1 MCEQCGTDQSSPR
14 SERRA
19 AAHAAAKPWRVF
31 GVGDEKE
38 KWVPKLVTAA
48 DAEVGTGLRDVRR
61 AVGKTLDEAAAA
73 SGISKPV
80 LSKVERGER
89 ACRVPE
95 LGLLAEVY
103 GVTAGL
109 LADAVL
115 GDVKARRQ
123 LGLGDASQQ

>member
-1 MCEQCGTDQSSPR
+1 M
-14 SERRA
+14 
-19 AAHAAAKPWRVF
+19 F

-38 KWVPKLVTAA
+38 RWIPKLVTEA
-48 DAEVGTGLRDVRR
+48 DAEVGAGLRDVRR
-61 AVGKTLDEAAAA
+61 RMGMTLDEAAEA

-95 LGLLAEVY
+95 LGLLGEAY

-115 GDVKARRQ
+115 GDADARRQ
-123 LGLGDASQQ
+123 LGLDDASQP